1 MKKVRVE
8 VTQVRGAGCDH
19 GLQQGD
25 VFYLEDD
32 GCDICMW
39 AATAIFPMVQ
49 VLKYGGSFPFG
60 DDPYSAVACCQGP
73 VNTVVFK
80 MAVEGEATPAQR
92 TEKEK

>member
-1 MKKVRVE
+1 MKKVRIE
-8 VTQVRGAGCDH
+8 VTEVRGKGCDY
-19 GLQQGD
+19 GLKQGD

-32 GCDICMW
+32 RCDICMW

-60 DDPYSAVACCQGP
+60 DDPYSAVACCPDP

-80 MAVEGEATPAQR
+80 MAVEGE
-92 TEKEK
+92 TELPQHAKKEK